1 MDVSTITGWSLITI
15 ALPGNDTMISLVQS
29 NKIIVYT
36 ISMDIRMIALWSV
49 NVIALSQ
56 NDTMVSL
63 DMQWK
68 LDNKAWQA
76 YIKMEKHYNELH

>member
-1 MDVSTITGWSLITI
+1 MDVRIITGWSLIII
-15 ALPGNDTMISLVQS
+15 ALPCNDTMISLVQS

-36 ISMDIRMIALWSV
+36 MSMDMRMITLWSV

-63 DMQWK
+63 D
-68 LDNKAWQA
+68 
-76 YIKMEKHYNELH
+76 IPCSEK